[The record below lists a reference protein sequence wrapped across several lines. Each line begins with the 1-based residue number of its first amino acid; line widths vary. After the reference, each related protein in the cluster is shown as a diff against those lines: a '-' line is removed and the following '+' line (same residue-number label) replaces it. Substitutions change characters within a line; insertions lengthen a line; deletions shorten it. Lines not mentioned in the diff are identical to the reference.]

1 MVFYFSNLYK
11 RMFILVCVFHRF
23 LVSMN
28 FVPHLLWKES
38 LMWEQSNQFLS
49 KSMIITN
56 QVNKKIKDVV
66 SIFHNNSSEFWN
78 SHDLN
83 ALYLAR
89 VNWGETNMMLITNY
103 MINNVTFAHYW
114 CFQETKKL
122 IEWKY
127 RRSDNHKVNY
137 TKTAILAHEKYCW

>member
-1 MVFYFSNLYK
+1 MIFDFSKSYK

-23 LVSMN
+23 LVSTN

-38 LMWEQSNQFLS
+38 LMWEQSSQFLS

-66 SIFHNNSSEFWN
+66 SIFYNNSSEFWN

-83 ALYLAR
+83 TLYLAR
-89 VNWGETNMMLITNY
+89 VDWGETIMMLITDN
-103 MINNVTFAHYW
+103 MINNVTFVHFW
-114 CFQETKKL
+114 CFQKTKKL

-127 RRSDNHKVNY
+127 RRLDNHKVNY
-137 TKTAILAHEKYCW
+137 TKTAILTHEKYRW